1 MAAKSTTASTPTVSR
16 TQSVRK
22 TGTNTPVSGRAAV
35 KKPMI
40 GSSQATNAKNGQD
53 ADAEANVDDEDDRAQ
68 TALVIEELQ
77 TRLRKAE
84 LAAEESDKQNTV
96 LQTRLDQRLDE
107 YAKLEEQLQEVHE
120 RVDELGNDNRE
131 TTRQK
136 RELENIYEADQ
147 RANLK
152 AREESHFREDELRAT
167 IERLKDSVVQKD
179 SRAGLEEEDR
189 RPSLSRNGKSAHP
202 SW

>member
-1 MAAKSTTASTPTVSR
+1 
-16 TQSVRK
+16 
-22 TGTNTPVSGRAAV
+22 
-35 KKPMI
+35 MI